1 MAFVI
6 PISLIIKGIDN
17 NGFDVY
23 SCLRLSLI
31 VCGLNEFFFLVNR
44 LYFKNSRIFLIV
56 FTSYF
61 ISCDWISH
69 IVTNT
74 FRI

>member
-6 PISLIIKGIDN
+6 PVSLIIKGIDN

-31 VCGLNEFFFLVNR
+31 VCGLNEFFFGQ
-44 LYFKNSRIFLIV
+44 SIIFQE
-56 FTSYF
+56 
-61 ISCDWISH
+61 
-69 IVTNT
+69 
-74 FRI
+74 